1 MWELYYKE
9 SWVLKNRCFWTVV
22 LEKTLESVSWTAR
35 RSNQSILKV
44 ISPECSLEWLMLKV
58 KLQYFDHLLWRVYLF
73 EKTLMFGKVEG
84 RRRRGQQGMRWL
96 DGITNS
102 MDMSVS
108 KFWELVIWLQG
119 LARCSPWGCKESDTN
134 EWLSDWIEHLYK
146 EAYANTCNKK
156 VVTSVY

>member
-1 MWELYYKE
+1 MWELEYKE
-9 SWVLKNRCFWTVV
+9 SLVLKNWCFWTVV
-22 LEKTLESVSWTAR
+22 LEKTFESLLDCKEIQPVYPNG
-35 RSNQSILKV
+35 NQSWMFIV
-44 ISPECSLEWLMLKV
+44 WLMLKV

-102 MDMSVS
+102 MDMSLS

-119 LARCSPWGCKESDTN
+119 LACCSPWGCKESDTN
-134 EWLSDWIEHLYK
+134 ERLSDWIEHLYK

-156 VVTSVY
+156 LLLLYIS